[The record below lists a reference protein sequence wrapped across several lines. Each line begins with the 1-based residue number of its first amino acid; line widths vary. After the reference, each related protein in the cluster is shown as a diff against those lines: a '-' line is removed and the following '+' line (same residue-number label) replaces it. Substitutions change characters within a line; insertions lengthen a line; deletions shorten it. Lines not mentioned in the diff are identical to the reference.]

1 MTAVQTKTDSSLGF
15 GLAEMAYLLHLQP
28 TAESRASASWLRL
41 SEESGDQDL
50 IAAGLSSLLARGLAF
65 MDGIDVRF
73 DQRVDVVA
81 YTLANAQRWTQL
93 DLLVDAQGRDSV
105 LHVES
110 DRTTL
115 LFQPRTMLSWFALPQ
130 DPGITPE
137 AAETYIIT
145 EHLNT
150 NPDGGVRLRS
160 GQRRTTTQLLVRKDA
175 RGWVHAVAIADAVGA
190 EAVAKSHGDLAAA
203 VAAFRSETG
212 SGAADGN

>member
-1 MTAVQTKTDSSLGF
+1 MTAAQTETDTSVGF

-28 TAESRASASWLRL
+28 TAGSRASASWLRL
-41 SEESGDQDL
+41 GEESEEQDL
-50 IAAGLSSLLARGLAF
+50 IAAGLSSLIARGLASVQGAEV
-65 MDGIDVRF
+65 DF

-93 DLLVDAQGRDSV
+93 DLLVDAQAGDSV

-115 LFQPRTMLSWFALPQ
+115 LFQPRTMLSWFVLPQ
-130 DPGITPE
+130 DPGITAE

-150 NPDGGVRLRS
+150 NPEGGVRLRS
-160 GQRRTTTQLLVRKDA
+160 GLRRTTSQLLVRKDA
-175 RGWVHAVAIADAVGA
+175 RGWVHAVAAADVVGSETVA
-190 EAVAKSHGDLAAA
+190 ESDGDLAAA
-203 VAAFRSETG
+203 VAAFRSESG